1 MSSRHGSNIAS
12 YGIIASYSN
21 IGINTKGVFIF
32 GSFAIAKSLWQRAIA
47 EGFVLGRVAIG
58 EAFVII
64 SVIEDLFLDSNTII
78 LGSFAIAKV
87 VRLLGSTP
95 SPRA

>member
-12 YGIIASYSN
+12 YGIIA
-21 IGINTKGVFIF
+21 INTTGVFIF

-58 EAFVII
+58 EAFGII
-64 SVIEDLFLDSNTII
+64 SVIEDLFLDSNTFII

-87 VRLLGSTP
+87 VRLLGSAP

>member
-21 IGINTKGVFIF
+21 IAINTTGVFIF

-47 EGFVLGRVAIG
+47 EGFVLGRVASA
-58 EAFVII
+58 E
-64 SVIEDLFLDSNTII
+64 II
-78 LGSFAIAKV
+78 LIIAKYTTFAEDYNI
-87 VRLLGSTP
+87 LY
-95 SPRA
+95 PRVSDISNSSCDH